1 MIVLPAIGSQLIAT
15 TSLFLMPALMS
26 TLQAKAGL
34 SDRASGLLLSM
45 ELAVSAF
52 TTIYLT
58 AFPGHSTRRW
68 ATRRRALFG
77 GALAIAGTALTLVSP
92 SAPMLFA
99 TRLAAASLRTLP
111 GDVADNAR
119 RAGRV

>member
-1 MIVLPAIGSQLIAT
+1 
-15 TSLFLMPALMS
+15 
-26 TLQAKAGL
+26 
-34 SDRASGLLLSM
+34 M

-58 AFPGHSTRRW
+58 AFQGHSTRRW
-68 ATRRRALFG
+68 ATRHRALLG

-99 TRLAAASLRTLP
+99 TRLAAES
-111 GDVADNAR
+111 V
-119 RAGRV
+119 RAWWALKQRVSCHEESSGKS